1 MPHQPNCECSKVMN
15 LFHLLQRA
23 GTVYGDLPGV
33 ALGTQTVFTYSAL
46 CERAL
51 RIGTALTERIGLSA
65 GERVAIISKN
75 VPEYF
80 EIMWGCWAAG
90 LVTVPV
96 NAKLHAKEFEYILAH
111 AGAKVCFA
119 SYDLAATVNEAAA
132 GAPELQHI
140 FEIGTADY
148 DSLLQ
153 VEPALQKS
161 MDRDDVAWLFYT
173 SGTTGRPKGAML
185 THGNLMAMTTSYFL
199 DVDRISPGDAILHAA
214 PLSHGS
220 GCYNLPNVA
229 MGACQVVPETGG
241 FDPAEICSLISRWP
255 GTSMF
260 AAPTMVH
267 RLVGFAETSEQD
279 FSNLRALIY
288 GGAPMHVADVKR
300 SLDVLG
306 PRLAQLYGQGEAPM
320 CITALATRWFAER
333 SRPDW
338 EAIVGSA
345 GFAQSVVEVSVVD
358 ADDAPLP
365 AGEAGEICVRGAAV
379 MKGYWEQ
386 PEATAETLRGGWLH
400 TGDVGVVSPQG
411 YLTLMDRS
419 KDMIISGGSN
429 IYPREVEEVL
439 LTHPMVAE
447 VSVVGA
453 PDPEWGENVVA
464 FVVPHQ
470 GAAPDSP
477 ELDAHVTQ
485 NIARFKRPKRYVFL
499 DALPKSNYGK
509 ILKRELRE
517 RLLEED
523 PQAVLS

>member
-1 MPHQPNCECSKVMN
+1 MN
-15 LFHLLQRA
+15 LFHLLQRS
-23 GTVYGDLPGV
+23 GTVHSELPGV
-33 ALGTQTVFTYSAL
+33 ALGTRVVLTYGAL

-51 RIGTALTERIGLSA
+51 RMGAALTARLGLSR
-65 GERVAIISKN
+65 GDRVAIISKN
-75 VPEYF
+75 MPEYF

-90 LVTVPV
+90 LVAVPV
-96 NAKLHAKEFEYILAH
+96 NAKLHAKEFEYILSHSRAR
-111 AGAKVCFA
+111 VCFA
-119 SYDLAATVNEAAA
+119 SYDLTGAVNEAAA
-132 GAPELQHI
+132 GAPDLTEI
-140 FEIGTADY
+140 FEIRSADY
-148 DSLLQ
+148 DGLLTA
-153 VEPALQKS
+153 EPDLHVPVG
-161 MDRDDVAWLFYT
+161 RDDVAWLFYT

-185 THGNLMAMTTSYFL
+185 THANLFAMTTSYFL

-220 GCYNLPNVA
+220 GCYSLPNVA
-229 MGACQVVPETGG
+229 MGACQVVPETGA
-241 FDPAEICSLISRWP
+241 FDPAEICSLVSKWT
-255 GTSMF
+255 GNSMF

-320 CITALATRWFAER
+320 CITALSTPWFADR
-333 SRPDW
+333 TRPDW

-345 GFAQSVVEVSVVD
+345 GFPQSVVEMSVVD
-358 ADDAPLP
+358 GDDTPLP
-365 AGEAGEICVRGAAV
+365 AGEAGEICVRGASV
-379 MKGYWEQ
+379 MKGYWDQ
-386 PEATAETLRGGWLH
+386 PEATAETLKDGWLH
-400 TGDVGVVSPQG
+400 TGDVGSLSPLG

-453 PDPEWGENVVA
+453 PDPDWGENVVA
-464 FVVPHQ
+464 FVVPRE
-470 GAAPDSP
+470 GTAPDDP
-477 ELDAHVTQ
+477 ELDAHVTR
-485 NIARFKRPKRYVFL
+485 NIARFKRPKRYVFV

-509 ILKRELRE
+509 ILKRELRDQ
-517 RLLEED
+517 LVEE
-523 PQAVLS
+523 AKKS

>member
-1 MPHQPNCECSKVMN
+1 MN

-23 GTVYGDLPGV
+23 GTVYGQLPGV
-33 ALGTQTVFTYSAL
+33 ALGARTLLTYSEL

-51 RIGTALTERIGLSA
+51 RMATALTTRLSLSR
-65 GERVAIISKN
+65 GDRVAIISKN
-75 VPEYF
+75 LPEYF

-90 LVTVPV
+90 LVAVPV
-96 NAKLHAKEFEYILAH
+96 NAKLHAKEFEYILSH
-111 AGAKVCFA
+111 SRAKACFA
-119 SYDLAATVNEAAA
+119 SYDLTGAVNEAAS
-132 GAPELQHI
+132 GAPDLTEI
-140 FEIGTADY
+140 FEIGSPDY
-148 DSLLQ
+148 DALTST
-153 VEPALQKS
+153 EPAAC
-161 MDRDDVAWLFYT
+161 MPADRDDVAWLFYT

-185 THGNLMAMTTSYFL
+185 THGNLLAMTTSYFV

-229 MGACQVVPETGG
+229 MGSCQVVPESGG
-241 FDPAEICSLISRWP
+241 FDPAEICSLISTWS
-255 GTSMF
+255 GTSIF

-267 RLVGFAETSEQD
+267 RLVGFAEGNEQD
-279 FSNLRALIY
+279 FTNLRALIY

-300 SLDVLG
+300 SLDVMG

-320 CITALATRWFAER
+320 CITALAAPWFADR
-333 SRPDW
+333 TRPDW

-345 GFAQSVVEVSVVD
+345 GFPQSVVEVNVVD
-358 ADDAPLP
+358 GDDTPLP
-365 AGEAGEICVRGAAV
+365 AGEAGEICVRGSAV

-400 TGDVGVVSPQG
+400 TGDVGIISAQG

-464 FVVPHQ
+464 FVVPRE
-470 GAAPDSP
+470 GTAPDDP
-477 ELDAHVTQ
+477 ELDTHVTQ
-485 NIARFKRPKRYVFL
+485 NIARFKRPKRYVFV

-509 ILKRELRE
+509 ILKRELRAQLAQE
-517 RLLEED
+517 T
-523 PQAVLS
+523 QKT